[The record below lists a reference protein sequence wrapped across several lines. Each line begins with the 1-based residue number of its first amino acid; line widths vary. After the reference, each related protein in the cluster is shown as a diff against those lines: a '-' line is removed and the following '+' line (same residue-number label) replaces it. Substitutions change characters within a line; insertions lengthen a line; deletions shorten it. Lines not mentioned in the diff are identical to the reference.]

1 MKRLIKKSFAVL
13 SVAALVLAG
22 CGKEDTQYGNE
33 IGTVDGKINFDGT
46 EPEIVLSNIKSYVG
60 EEIDFLSGI
69 EVGNIDENKDME
81 TWVDSSLVDIFT
93 PGDYKAT
100 YTIKYDGKEYTK
112 DIVVTIIAKENSG
125 ESNAVSKDNSQ
136 ETTANGNESV
146 PNGNGGQQSNIN
158 TPDNNGGQNNAN
170 TPNGNGSQNNTN
182 TPDGNGSQSNT
193 NTPNGNGSQSN
204 TNTPNGNSGQNNTN
218 ISNGNGSQ
226 NNTNT
231 PNGNGSQN
239 TTSKP
244 NSGNQSNNK
253 PQPTTKNTNQTTAK
267 RQIVTSSGNATTAYQ
282 ELGYYSIELLSGK
295 TVKLKGSTSKYIV
308 STHTDISYVTKN
320 NNKYKVSK
328 LIVNFNDGTSRVLE
342 TVEEKV
348 Q

>member
-33 IGTVDGKINFDGT
+33 IGTVDGKINFDGI
-46 EPEIVLSNIKSYVG
+46 EPEIALSNIKSYVG

-69 EVGNIDENKDME
+69 EVDNIDENKDME

-100 YTIKYDGKEYTK
+100 YTIKYKGKEYTK

-125 ESNAVSKDNSQ
+125 ESNGTPKDNSQ
-136 ETTANGNESV
+136 ETTANGNENV
-146 PNGNGGQQSNIN
+146 PNGNGGQQANIN

-170 TPNGNGSQNNTN
+170 TSNGNDGQNNTN
-182 TPDGNGSQSNT
+182 TPNGNGSQSNT

-204 TNTPNGNSGQNNTN
+204 TNTPSGNS
-218 ISNGNGSQ
+218 
-226 NNTNT
+226 
-231 PNGNGSQN
+231 SQN

-244 NSGNQSNNK
+244 NSGNQSNNNK
-253 PQPTTKNTNQTTAK
+253 PQQTTKNTNQTTAK

>member
-13 SVAALVLAG
+13 FVAALVLAG

-33 IGTVDGKINFDGT
+33 IGTVDGKINFDGI
-46 EPEIVLSNIKSYVG
+46 EPEIALSNIKSYVG

-69 EVGNIDENKDME
+69 EVDNIDENKDME

-100 YTIKYDGKEYTK
+100 YTIKYKGKEYTK

-125 ESNAVSKDNSQ
+125 ESNGTPKDNSQ
-136 ETTANGNESV
+136 ETTANGNENV
-146 PNGNGGQQSNIN
+146 PNGNGGQQANIN

-170 TPNGNGSQNNTN
+170 TSNGNDGQNNTN
-182 TPDGNGSQSNT
+182 TPNGNGSQSNT

-204 TNTPNGNSGQNNTN
+204 TNTPSGNS
-218 ISNGNGSQ
+218 
-226 NNTNT
+226 
-231 PNGNGSQN
+231 SQN

-244 NSGNQSNNK
+244 NSGNQSNNNK
-253 PQPTTKNTNQTTAK
+253 PQQTTKNTNQTTAK

>member
-1 MKRLIKKSFAVL
+1 MLIMKRLIKKSFAVL
-13 SVAALVLAG
+13 SVATLVLAG

-69 EVGNIDENKDME
+69 EVGNIDENKDVE

-100 YTIKYDGKEYTK
+100 YTIKYEGKEYTK
-112 DIVVTIIAKENSG
+112 DIVVTIITKENSG
-125 ESNAVSKDNSQ
+125 ENNGTPKDNSQ
-136 ETTANGNESV
+136 ETTANGNENV
-146 PNGNGGQQSNIN
+146 PNGNGSQNNTNTSNGN
-158 TPDNNGGQNNAN
+158 SGQNNSN

-182 TPDGNGSQSNT
+182 TPDRNDSQSNT
-193 NTPNGNGSQSN
+193 NTPNGNGSQD
-204 TNTPNGNSGQNNTN
+204 
-218 ISNGNGSQ
+218 
-226 NNTNT
+226 
-231 PNGNGSQN
+231 

-244 NSGNQSNNK
+244 NSGNQSDNK
-253 PQPTTKNTNQTTAK
+253 PQPTTKNTNQPTTKNTNQTTTKNTNQTTAK

>member
-93 PGDYKAT
+93 PGDYKVT
-100 YTIKYDGKEYTK
+100 YTIKYEGKEYTK

-125 ESNAVSKDNSQ
+125 ESNGTPKDNSQ
-136 ETTANGNESV
+136 ETTANGNENV
-146 PNGNGGQQSNIN
+146 
-158 TPDNNGGQNNAN
+158 
-170 TPNGNGSQNNTN
+170 PNGNGSQNNTN
-182 TPDGNGSQSNT
+182 TPDRNDSQSNT
-193 NTPNGNGSQSN
+193 NTPNGNGSQD
-204 TNTPNGNSGQNNTN
+204 
-218 ISNGNGSQ
+218 
-226 NNTNT
+226 
-231 PNGNGSQN
+231 

-244 NSGNQSNNK
+244 NSGNQSDNK
-253 PQPTTKNTNQTTAK
+253 PQPTTKNTNQPTTKNTNQTTTKNTNQTTAK